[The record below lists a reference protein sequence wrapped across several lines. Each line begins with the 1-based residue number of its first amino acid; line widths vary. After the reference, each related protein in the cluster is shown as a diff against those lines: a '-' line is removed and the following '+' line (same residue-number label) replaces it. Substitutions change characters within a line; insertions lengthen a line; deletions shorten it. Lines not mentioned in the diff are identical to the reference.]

1 MYPSGTAEET
11 RWSEAALD
19 TEVTQTDSEFHK
31 KPVYEAV
38 KRIFDLLVS
47 LAAVIVLSPVLLG
60 IALAIRLED
69 GGSVLYRAKRVG
81 RYGKP
86 VTVYKFRSMRL
97 HADRLEDML
106 TPEELAEY
114 HKNYKL
120 TNDPRVTKVGA
131 LLRKTSLDELPQLF
145 NILMGQLSLVGPRP
159 VLREETELYGEK
171 RSLLLSCKPGLTGLW
186 QSRGRSNVTY
196 ENGRRQEMELQY
208 VRERSLW
215 LDFKILLWT
224 VKAVVRMDGA
234 Q

>member
-1 MYPSGTAEET
+1 M
-11 RWSEAALD
+11 D

-38 KRIFDLLVS
+38 KRTFDLLVS
-47 LAAVIVLSPVLLG
+47 LAAVIVLSPVLLA
-60 IALAIRLED
+60 IALAIRIED
-69 GGSVLYRAKRVG
+69 GGPVLYKAQRVG

-120 TNDPRVTKVGA
+120 TSDPRVTKVGA

-159 VLREETELYGEK
+159 VLQEETELYGDK
-171 RSLLLSCKPGLTGLW
+171 RRLLLSCKPGLTGLW

-196 ENGRRQEMELQY
+196 ENGRRQEMELRY

-234 Q
+234 R

>member
-1 MYPSGTAEET
+1 M
-11 RWSEAALD
+11 D

-31 KPVYEAV
+31 KPVYEAI
-38 KRIFDLLVS
+38 KRTFDLLVS
-47 LAAVIVLSPVLLG
+47 LAAVIVLSPVLLA
-60 IALAIRLED
+60 IALAIRIED
-69 GGSVLYRAKRVG
+69 GGPVLYKAQRVG

-120 TNDPRVTKVGA
+120 TSDPRVTKVGA

-159 VLREETELYGEK
+159 VLQEETELYGDK

-186 QSRGRSNVTY
+186 QSRDV
-196 ENGRRQEMELQY
+196 
-208 VRERSLW
+208 
-215 LDFKILLWT
+215 
-224 VKAVVRMDGA
+224 
-234 Q
+234 

>member
-1 MYPSGTAEET
+1 M
-11 RWSEAALD
+11 D

-38 KRIFDLLVS
+38 KRTFDLLVS
-47 LAAVIVLSPVLLG
+47 LAAVIVLSPVLLA
-60 IALAIRLED
+60 IALAIRIED
-69 GGSVLYRAKRVG
+69 GGPVLYKAQRVG
-81 RYGKP
+81 RYGEP

-120 TNDPRVTKVGA
+120 TSDPRVTKVGA

-145 NILMGQLSLVGPRP
+145 NILMGQLSWGGPRP
-159 VLREETELYGEK
+159 VLQEETELYGDK

-196 ENGRRQEMELQY
+196 ENGRRQEMELRY

-234 Q
+234 R

>member
-1 MYPSGTAEET
+1 M
-11 RWSEAALD
+11 D

-47 LAAVIVLSPVLLG
+47 LAAVIVLSPVLLA
-60 IALAIRLED
+60 IALAIRIED
-69 GGSVLYRAKRVG
+69 GGPVLYKAQRVG

-120 TNDPRVTKVGA
+120 TSDPRVTKVGA

-159 VLREETELYGEK
+159 VLQEETELYGDK

-196 ENGRRQEMELQY
+196 ENGRRQEMELRY

-234 Q
+234 R